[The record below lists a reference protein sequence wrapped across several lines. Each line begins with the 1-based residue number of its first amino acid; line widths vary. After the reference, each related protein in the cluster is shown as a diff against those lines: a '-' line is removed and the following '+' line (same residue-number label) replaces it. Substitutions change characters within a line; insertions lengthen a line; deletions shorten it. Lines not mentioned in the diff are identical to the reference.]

1 MNIKNTKNILFLLIT
16 FSIGTSFAY
25 GQAELEVP
33 DIKYDTFTLEN
44 GLTVVV
50 HEDRKVPMVAVNVWY
65 HVGSKNEKVGK
76 TGFAHLFEHL
86 MFNGTENYN
95 NEYFEPFEKIGA
107 TDQNGTTNSDRTN
120 YFQNVPTNALDL
132 ALWMESE
139 RMGHILDVIDED
151 KLNEQR
157 GVVQN
162 EKRQGENSPYGKA
175 FNSINTGAFPIGHP
189 YSWSVIGSMEDL
201 NAATLDDVKEW
212 FETYYGP
219 TNAVL
224 ALAGDIDLETAKIKV
239 QEYFGDIQGGPPL
252 TKPKKWIAK
261 RTEQTREIMEDNVPQ
276 TRIYKV
282 WNVPEDGT
290 PEAQAL
296 DLAASTLAGS
306 KNSPLYQELVYK
318 TGLATSASAFYYG
331 REIAGLFIISATV
344 APNQDA
350 AKVESIIDSTLEK
363 FLKTGPNA
371 KLLKNTKT
379 STIAGLT
386 NGLQR
391 IGGFGGK
398 SDILATYQT
407 LYGDAG
413 AFRNILEMYL
423 DTSAKEVKQA
433 ANKWLSSGDY
443 VLSIVPAAKTSVV
456 KSKVDRT
463 KGIPYP
469 TEKLSYSFPKIQSTV
484 LDNGSKLVLAE
495 RNDLPLVQLEIVF
508 NNGYAVESNDELG
521 LVNFTMSMV
530 GEGTKKYNSL
540 EFAEMQESLGSG
552 IGFGSSID
560 TTYAS
565 MSSLKVNLEQTL
577 DLFKEGLLNPT
588 FPQVELDKVKKR
600 WLAGIDQELNSPASM
615 ANREIRSLVY
625 GSGHPYAKASSS
637 GIKSTVEA
645 FKREDLIDMYSK
657 LTNPNDATFIIT
669 GDISLDEATQ
679 LLNNKF
685 TDWTSLNETS
695 AKVDLFNV
703 EDQASPR
710 VFLIDKPGAIQSY
723 ILAAQLLPPTNSD
736 DDILIDYMN
745 YAIAGSFTS
754 RLNMNLREDKSWS
767 YGVRTST
774 GYSQGQRLMRM
785 TAPVQTDKTAPA
797 ILEILREYDEY
808 INTTPINADE
818 LSKIKNARTLR
829 LPGQYETLSA
839 LLGGIED
846 IVKYNRD
853 FNYLDTIAD
862 KRNSIKLED
871 VRLASTKYLD
881 TNKWTWVI
889 VGDLKEIEGPIREL
903 NIGNLEI
910 ISN

>member
-1 MNIKNTKNILFLLIT
+1 MKIANTKNILLALIT
-16 FSIGTSFAY
+16 LSTTASFAY
-25 GQAELEVP
+25 GQTELNVP
-33 DIKYDTFTLEN
+33 DIEYDTFTLSN

-95 NEYFEPFEKIGA
+95 AEYFEPFEKIGA
-107 TDQNGTTNSDRTN
+107 TDQNGTTNNDRTN

-139 RMGHILDVIDED
+139 RMGHILNVIDQE
-151 KLNEQR
+151 KLDEQR

-162 EKRQGENSPYGKA
+162 EKRQGENQPYGQVFNAIGKA
-175 FNSINTGAFPIGHP
+175 AFPEGHP
-189 YSWSVIGSMEDL
+189 YSWSVIGSMADL

-219 TNAVL
+219 TNAVI

-239 QEYFGDIQGGPPL
+239 QEYFGDIQPGPPL

-261 RTEQTREIMEDNVPQ
+261 RTEQTREVMEDNVPQ

-290 PEAQAL
+290 AEAQAL
-296 DLAASTLAGS
+296 DLASSTLAGS

-318 TGLATSASAFYYG
+318 TGLATGVSAFYYG

-344 APNQDA
+344 APEQDVNE
-350 AKVESIIDSTLEK
+350 VENVIDATLEK
-363 FLKTGPNA
+363 YLKTGPNS

-413 AFRNILEMYL
+413 AFRKILEIYL
-423 DTSAKEVKQA
+423 DTSANEVKA
-433 ANKWLSSGDY
+433 ASNKWLSSGDY
-443 VLSIVPAAKTSVV
+443 VLTIVPAAKTSVV
-456 KSKVDRT
+456 ESTIDRS

-469 TEKLSYSFPKIQSTV
+469 TEKLSYSFPKIQSAV
-484 LDNGSKLVLAE
+484 LNNGSKLVLAE

-508 NNGYAVESNDELG
+508 NNGYAVESEDELG

-530 GEGTKKYNSL
+530 DEGTKKYNSL

-565 MSSLKVNLEQTL
+565 MSSLKVNLEKTL
-577 DLFKEGLLNPT
+577 DLFKEGLLNPI

-615 ANREIRSLVY
+615 ANREIRTLVY

-637 GIKSTVEA
+637 GTKNTVET
-645 FKREDLIDMYSK
+645 FTREDLQAMYAK
-657 LTNPNDATFIIT
+657 ITNPNDATFIVT
-669 GDISLDEATQ
+669 GDISLADATN
-679 LLNNKF
+679 LLNKKFSNWKSSNKS
-685 TDWTSLNETS
+685 TI
-695 AKVDLFNV
+695 KVNLFDV
-703 EDQASPR
+703 EDQTSPR

-723 ILAAQLLPPTNSD
+723 ILAAQLLPPTNSN

-808 INTTPINADE
+808 INSSPINSDE

-829 LPGQYETLSA
+829 LPGQYETLGA

-853 FNYLDTIAD
+853 YDYLDTIAD

-871 VRLASTKYLD
+871 VQSATSKYLD

-889 VGDLKEIEGPIREL
+889 VGDLNEIEDPIREL
-903 NIGNLEI
+903 NIGPLEI
-910 ISN
+910 IKN